1 MDYKIILVY
10 CLCADLLK
18 ALQHQE
24 DPQCKMSDAEVMTT
38 GLVAALFFGGK
49 HTLACEFLQEQKYIP
64 QMISKSQFSR
74 RLHRLDYLF
83 LTLFRVLGE
92 SFKELNEESVYIIDS
107 APVAV
112 CDNIR
117 IRRNKIYGDEEHRGY
132 QASKRRYFYGVK
144 IHLLVTKDHQ
154 PVEFFLSPGEFSDT
168 EALTQFDFDLP
179 EGSQIFADK
188 AYNYYL
194 VEDLLD
200 EAGIQLIPDRKKNS
214 KRPMP
219 PWLHF
224 FLRQYRNQVET
235 AGSLIE
241 RLLPKSIHAVTAKGF
256 ELKVI
261 LFVLASSVNC
271 LGSAMP

>member
-1 MDYKIILVY
+1 M
-10 CLCADLLK
+10 
-18 ALQHQE
+18 
-24 DPQCKMSDAEVMTT
+24 QCQLSDAEVMTA
-38 GLVAALFFGGK
+38 GIVAALFFGGK
-49 HTLACEFLQEQKYIP
+49 HKLACTFLQEQGYMP

-83 LTLFRVLGE
+83 IALFRTLGE
-92 SFKELNEESVYIIDS
+92 AFKELNEESVYIIDS
-107 APVAV
+107 APIAV

-117 IRRNKIYGDEEHRGY
+117 IKRNKLYGDEAYRGY

-144 IHLLVTKDHQ
+144 IHLLVTKEHQ
-154 PVEFFLSPGEFSDT
+154 PVEFFLSPGELSDT
-168 EALTQFDFDLP
+168 AALTQFDFDLP
-179 EGSQIFADK
+179 AGSQIFADK
-188 AYNYYL
+188 AYTYYL

-200 EAGIQLIPDRKKNS
+200 EAEIQLAPDRKKNS

-219 PWLHF
+219 AWLRF
-224 FLRQYRNQVET
+224 FLRQHRNQVET

-261 LFVLASSVNC
+261 LFVLASSINC
-271 LGSAMP
+271 LATP

>member
-1 MDYKIILVY
+1 MADQIILIY

-18 ALQHQE
+18 ALDHKE
-24 DPQCKMSDAEVMTT
+24 DPQCRMSDAEVMTT

-49 HTLACEFLQEQKYIP
+49 QILACAMLKEQKYISG
-64 QMISKSQFSR
+64 MLSKSQFCR
-74 RLHRLDYLF
+74 RLQRLDYLF
-83 LTLFRVLGE
+83 IALFRVLGE
-92 SFKELNEESVYIIDS
+92 SFKALNAESVYIIDS
-107 APVAV
+107 APIAV

-117 IRRNKIYGDEEHRGY
+117 IKRNKIYGDEEHRGY
-132 QASKRRYFYGVK
+132 QASKKRYFYGVK

-154 PVEFFLSPGEFSDT
+154 PVEFFLSPGAFSDT
-168 EALTQFDFDLP
+168 AALRQFDFDLP
-179 EGSQIFADK
+179 EGSQVFGDK
-188 AYNYYL
+188 AYTDYL

-200 EAGIQLIPDRKKNS
+200 EVGIQLVTDRKKNS

-235 AGSLIE
+235 AGSMIE

-261 LFVLASSVNC
+261 LFVLASSINC
-271 LGSAMP
+271 LA

>member
-1 MDYKIILVY
+1 MDYQIILVY
-10 CLCADLLK
+10 CLCDDLLK
-18 ALQHQE
+18 ALGHKE
-24 DPQCKMSDAEVMTT
+24 DKQCQMSDAEVMTT
-38 GLVAALFFGGK
+38 ALVAALFFGGK
-49 HTLACEFLQEQKYIP
+49 QNLACAMLKEQKYMP
-64 QMISKSQFSR
+64 DMLSKSQFSR
-74 RLHRLDYLF
+74 RLQRLDYLF
-83 LTLFRVLGE
+83 ITLFQVLGE
-92 SFKELNEESVYIIDS
+92 GFKALNEESVYIIDS
-107 APVAV
+107 APIAV

-117 IRRNKIYGDEEHRGY
+117 IRRNKIYGDEAHRGY

-154 PVEFFLSPGEFSDT
+154 PVEFFLSPGGFSDVD
-168 EALTQFDFDLP
+168 ALTQFDFDLP

-188 AYNYYL
+188 AYTHYL
-194 VEDLLD
+194 VEDILD
-200 EAGIQLIPDRKKNS
+200 EAEILLAPDRKKNS

-224 FLRQYRNQVET
+224 FLRHYRNQVET

-271 LGSAMP
+271 LGTA

>member
-1 MDYKIILVY
+1 MADQIILVY
-10 CLCADLLK
+10 CLCDDLLK
-18 ALQHQE
+18 GLHHQE
-24 DPQCKMSDAEVMTT
+24 DPQCRMSDAEVMTT

-49 HTLACEFLQEQKYIP
+49 QILACAMLKEQKYIP
-64 QMISKSQFSR
+64 GMVSKSQFCR
-74 RLHRLDYLF
+74 RLQRLDYLF
-83 LTLFRVLGE
+83 IALFQVLGE
-92 SFKELNEESVYIIDS
+92 AFKELNAESVYIIDS
-107 APVAV
+107 LPIAV

-117 IRRNKIYGDEEHRGY
+117 IKRNQIYGDEDYRGY

-144 IHLLVTKDHQ
+144 VHLLVTKDHQ
-154 PVEFFLSPGEFSDT
+154 PVEFFLSPGAFSDT

-179 EGSQIFADK
+179 PGSQVFGDK
-188 AYNYYL
+188 AYTYYL

-200 EAGIQLIPDRKKNS
+200 EAEIQLAPDRKKNS

-219 PWLHF
+219 AWLRF
-224 FLRQYRNQVET
+224 FLRQHRNQVET

-261 LFVLASSVNC
+261 LFVLASSINC
-271 LGSAMP
+271 LG

>member
-1 MDYKIILVY
+1 MEYTIILVY

-18 ALQHQE
+18 ALGHSE
-24 DPQCKMSDAEVMTT
+24 DPQCQMSDAEVMTA

-49 HTLACEFLQEQKYIP
+49 HKVACDFLQEHKYMP
-64 QMISKSQFSR
+64 QMLSKSQFSR
-74 RLHRLDYLF
+74 RLHRLDYRF
-83 LTLFRVLGE
+83 VALFRMLGE
-92 SFKELNEESVYIIDS
+92 SFKELNETSVYIIDS
-107 APVAV
+107 APIAV

-117 IRRNKIYGDEEHRGY
+117 IKRNKLYGDEAYRGY

-144 IHLLVTKDHQ
+144 IHLLVTKEHQ

-179 EGSQIFADK
+179 PGSQIFADK
-188 AYNYYL
+188 AYTYYL

-200 EAGIQLIPDRKKNS
+200 EAEIQLAPDRKKNS

-219 PWLHF
+219 AWLRF
-224 FLRQYRNQVET
+224 FLRQHRNQVET

-261 LFVLASSVNC
+261 LFVLASSINC
-271 LGSAMP
+271 LG

>member
-1 MDYKIILVY
+1 MDIKIILVY
-10 CLCADLLK
+10 CLCADLLI
-18 ALQHQE
+18 ALHHIE
-24 DPQCKMSDAEVMTT
+24 DPQCQMSDAEVMTT
-38 GLVAALFFGGK
+38 AIVAALFFGGK
-49 HTLACEFLQEQKYIP
+49 YERARELLQEQGYIR
-64 QMISKSQFSR
+64 QMLSKSQFSR

-83 LTLFRVLGE
+83 VTLFQVLGE
-92 SFKELNEESVYIIDS
+92 QFKELNEESVYIIDS

-117 IRRNKIYGDEEHRGY
+117 IRRNKIYGDEAYRGY
-132 QASKRRYFYGVK
+132 QASKKRYFYGVK

-154 PVEFFLSPGEFSDT
+154 PVEFFLSHGAFSDT
-168 EALTQFDFDLP
+168 TALTQFDFDLP
-179 EGSQIFADK
+179 EGAQIFADK
-188 AYNYYL
+188 AYTDYL

-200 EAGIQLIPDRKKNS
+200 EADIHLAPDRKKNS
-214 KRPMP
+214 KRPLP
-219 PWLHF
+219 PWLRF
-224 FLRQYRNQVET
+224 FIRHYRNQVET

-271 LGSAMP
+271 LA

>member
-18 ALQHQE
+18 ALQHKE
-24 DPQCKMSDAEVMTT
+24 DVQCKISDAEVMTAA
-38 GLVAALFFGGK
+38 LVAALFFGGK
-49 HTLACEFLQEQKYIP
+49 QTLACAFLCEQKYIP
-64 QMISKSQFSR
+64 RMISKSQFSR

-83 LTLFRVLGE
+83 IALFRVLGE
-92 SFKELNEESVYIIDS
+92 SFKELNEESVYVIDS
-107 APVAV
+107 APIAV

-117 IRRNKIYGDEEHRGY
+117 IKRNKIYGDEEHRGY
-132 QASKRRYFYGVK
+132 QASKKRYFYGVK
-144 IHLLVTKDHQ
+144 VHLLVTKDHQ
-154 PVEFFLSPGEFSDT
+154 PVEFFLSPGAFSDT
-168 EALTQFDFDLP
+168 AALRQFDFDLP
-179 EGSQIFADK
+179 AGSQVFGDK
-188 AYNYYL
+188 AYTDYL

-200 EAGIQLIPDRKKNS
+200 EAGIQLVTDRKKNS

-235 AGSLIE
+235 AGSMIE

-261 LFVLASSVNC
+261 LFVLASSINC
-271 LGSAMP
+271 LA

>member
-1 MDYKIILVY
+1 MDYKITLVY
-10 CLCADLLK
+10 CLCADLLIAMNHK
-18 ALQHQE
+18 E
-24 DPQCKMSDAEVMTT
+24 DPQCKMNNAEVMTA
-38 GLVAALFFGGK
+38 GLVAALFFGGNQK
-49 HTLACEFLQEQKYIP
+49 LACEFLQEQGYIP
-64 QMISKSQFSR
+64 RMISKSQFSR

-83 LTLFRVLGE
+83 IALFRVLGE
-92 SFKELNEESVYIIDS
+92 SFKELNEESIYVIDS
-107 APVAV
+107 APIPV

-132 QASKRRYFYGVK
+132 QASKKRYFYGVK

-154 PVEFFLSPGEFSDT
+154 PVEFFLSPGAFGDT

-179 EGSQIFADK
+179 EDSWIFADK
-188 AYNYYL
+188 AYTYYL

-200 EAGIQLIPDRKKNS
+200 EAELHLAPDRKKNS
-214 KRPMP
+214 TRPMP
-219 PWLHF
+219 AWLKF

-235 AGSLIE
+235 AGSMIE

-261 LFVLASSVNC
+261 LFVLASSINC
-271 LGSAMP
+271 LGEPVS